1 MKTKLITLVAT
12 LVAAVSVSAH
22 AAGGA
27 ATKDQLKAV
36 AGKTEAQVL
45 ETLGQPQMSLTWDD
59 GSRSLVYGVSDAE
72 NGRDRAYAQIGEDG
86 KIADV
91 QYSDEPL

>member
-1 MKTKLITLVAT
+1 MKTKFISF
-12 LVAAVSVSAH
+12 VAALIAVVSVSAH

-27 ATKDQLKAV
+27 ATKEQLKAV

-59 GSRSLVYGVSDAE
+59 GCLCPDW
-72 NGRDRAYAQIGEDG
+72 
-86 KIADV
+86 
-91 QYSDEPL
+91 